1 MQRAIC
7 EIDTGEPMKN
17 PCQARN
23 SLIAL
28 ASAVLATFSLT
39 ACQQS
44 QQPSAPA
51 ASQSAVA
58 STEKVFV
65 VFEGPWA
72 IVADPKDANSVL
84 VLAPK
89 TKPHRDLYVSASNE
103 STLAAGNYDLSVPAH
118 GPATTA
124 ALDPSFAQSKI
135 DAKSL
140 QRALDDK
147 SGRYVIRLPKP
158 EAYVAAKRFRSRVG
172 PTYPPDASTEQ
183 NYAAYVSF
191 RYSVSS
197 LNGFSLAGT
206 PDSGTFNPLLL
217 QVDTPTIRFAIE
229 PAVADDPKDMC
240 HVHSRE
246 AFRDTVKF
254 LGLTLYVDFP
264 NDSADCRK
272 TDPQVP
278 RSTKAEAGQPSRLE
292 RMVVLLSGDLTDGQA
307 ASTVGATVPSNLGP
321 LTKSGV
327 TGTVWDLMA
336 AVYFFHG
343 GGGTCTAPILFL
355 TTSS

>member
-1 MQRAIC
+1 
-7 EIDTGEPMKN
+7 MKN

-44 QQPSAPA
+44 QQPAAPA
-51 ASQSAVA
+51 ASQSAAA

-89 TKPHRDLYVSASNE
+89 TKLHRDLYVSASNE
-103 STLAAGNYDLSVPAH
+103 SPLAAGNYDLSVPAH

-124 ALDPSFAQSKI
+124 ALDPTFAQAKI
-135 DAKSL
+135 DSKSL
-140 QRALDDK
+140 QHALDDK

-158 EAYVAAKRFRSRVG
+158 EAYVAAKRSRSRVG

-217 QVDTPTIRFAIE
+217 QLDTPTIRFAIE
-229 PAVADDPKDMC
+229 PAMADDPKDRC
-240 HVHSRE
+240 STHSRE
-246 AFRDTVKF
+246 SFRDLVKF
-254 LGLTLYVDFP
+254 LSLTLFVDFP
-264 NDSADCRK
+264 NDAGNCHDIDPQKTRPAKAEVDWNTPFERK
-272 TDPQVP
+272 TATGVYSAAGIP
-278 RSTKAEAGQPSRLE
+278 RYLI
-292 RMVVLLSGDLTDGQA
+292 A
-307 ASTVGATVPSNLGP
+307 AMYL
-321 LTKSGV
+321 
-327 TGTVWDLMA
+327 
-336 AVYFFHG
+336 FHG
-343 GGGTCTAPILFL
+343 GTGGCTAPILFL